1 MLSTVPKIITIV
13 NSQSYPKQMRTPNIF
28 YFAATKLKYS
38 LVARMPGLQHN
49 SQIRTIFPATQLSG
63 SFWIW
68 IPTHSFHQEKWE
80 TGGFHEGLDHC
91 IHYNIQGSTRLIY
104 SSQSKARTLQSI
116 SKMQAKNPCSM
127 VSLFSS
133 SDTKN
138 KFKQDNK
145 SNEHTIK
152 YPKRW
157 ASVWILSRSF
167 VCEQK
172 ITEKSA
178 SAVPH
183 KACWTWF

>member
-1 MLSTVPKIITIV
+1 MLSTLPKIITIV

-68 IPTHSFHQEKWE
+68 IPTHSFHQEEWE

-116 SKMQAKNPCSM
+116 SKNASKK
-127 VSLFSS
+127 SLFYGI
-133 SDTKN
+133 TILQQWYQ
-138 KFKQDNK
+138 KQ
-145 SNEHTIK
+145 IQA
-152 YPKRW
+152 RQQ
-157 ASVWILSRSF
+157 I
-167 VCEQK
+167 Q
-172 ITEKSA
+172 
-178 SAVPH
+178 
-183 KACWTWF
+183 WTHNLISQEVGLCVDLE